1 MFIPTPGQSNDSSAW
16 FLRAS
21 ENAHGLT
28 VIVIT
33 QSVFG
38 TLSDIYLLVI
48 PVQMIFQLHFPIN
61 RKIGVS
67 AIFMIGIL

>member
-1 MFIPTPGQSNDSSAW
+1 MPTPGQSNNNSGW
-16 FLRAS
+16 LLRGIESTNKLIALS
-21 ENAHGLT
+21 
-28 VIVIT
+28 IV

-48 PVQMIFQLHFPIN
+48 PIQMIFQLHFPIK

-67 AIFMIGIL
+67 AVFMFGIL